1 MIRRGLVAAAL
12 AALLLSGCARPYH
25 RSLEPSPI
33 TLAAPL
39 SQFAKP
45 RSPVRHVVVGCEP
58 CSIYSLDVGAQ
69 RAAYPIAT
77 AGGRVE
83 FMAAL
88 KRGDRVSLKLYRR
101 VPCR

>member
-1 MIRRGLVAAAL
+1 M
-12 AALLLSGCARPYH
+12 ALLCASFTACAHLPRPP
-25 RSLEPSPI
+25 EPSPVS
-33 TLAAPL
+33 LAAPL
-39 SQFAKP
+39 SEFVVQRPA
-45 RSPVRHVVVGCEP
+45 VRHVVVGCEP
-58 CSIYSLDVGAQ
+58 CSIYSLDVNAQ